1 MRQIVLTAH
10 RAEHIEAQAHSDSIS
25 LVQRY
30 GPKYKVIVLS
40 WGEAV
45 RLAQFIQEEARK
57 ETESCKALKSELLA
71 LKSSSS

>member
-10 RAEHIEAQAHSDSIS
+10 RAEHIEAQAHSDRFA

-30 GPKYKVIVLS
+30 GQRYKVIILS

-57 ETESCKALKSELLA
+57 EMESCKTLRSELHGSLMRRG
-71 LKSSSS
+71 

>member
-30 GPKYKVIVLS
+30 GPRYKVIVLS

-45 RLAQFIQEEARK
+45 RLAAFIQEEARK
-57 ETESCKALKSELLA
+57 EMESCKSLRSDLQGSLMRR
-71 LKSSSS
+71 S